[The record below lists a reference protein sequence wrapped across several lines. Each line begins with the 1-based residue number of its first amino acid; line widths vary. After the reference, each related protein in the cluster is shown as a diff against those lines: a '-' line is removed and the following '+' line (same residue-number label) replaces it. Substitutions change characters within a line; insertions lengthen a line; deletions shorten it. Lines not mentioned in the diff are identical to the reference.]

1 MALVSAVGPF
11 GSMLGSLFAGK
22 IAEIGRWRTLM
33 LFNGVLAIGCATTL
47 IKDMLALIIG
57 RLLYGV
63 SACVFSVLVPLFVI
77 ETAPSQWRGLLGGFN
92 ELSIIIGVT
101 LAYAVS

>member
-1 MALVSAVGPF
+1 MQFDWGDNKSLYVALVSAVGPF

-33 LFNGVLAIGCATTL
+33 LFNGVLAIGCAITL

-63 SACVFSVLVPLFVI
+63 SAGVFSVLVPLFVN
-77 ETAPSQWRGLLGGFN
+77 ETAPSQW
-92 ELSIIIGVT
+92 
-101 LAYAVS
+101 